1 MSPTSKVASKGDIT
15 SWRQPLWDASTEQV
29 LVHRRARF
37 PDTFGEMPSIH
48 VMHWLDLVQPIL
60 EEGVCSPTREDSSVA
75 GWNGVSPTP
84 EYKGLLY
91 MPSHCTSIAC
101 GDSCPLMMLTAKSR
115 RKDSRYT
122 WQEDYVVSQMQLK
135 NLKLEVALHHQSD
148 SNIPLSCEK
157 EIESSVEKKKS
168 VKLNFD
174 DPSFIEALSSADK
187 KKETKIIQSIKQ
199 ILGERKYLLR
209 LIKKYAKGQSIA
221 IRLNRQLTQATK
233 ELEKKIREYNILS
246 KGQKVSTAD
255 VSELCDVDDSKN
267 VASEAEKIK
276 S

>member
-1 MSPTSKVASKGDIT
+1 M
-15 SWRQPLWDASTEQV
+15 
-29 LVHRRARF
+29 
-37 PDTFGEMPSIH
+37 
-48 VMHWLDLVQPIL
+48 
-60 EEGVCSPTREDSSVA
+60 
-75 GWNGVSPTP
+75 
-84 EYKGLLY
+84 
-91 MPSHCTSIAC
+91 
-101 GDSCPLMMLTAKSR
+101 
-115 RKDSRYT
+115 
-122 WQEDYVVSQMQLK
+122 
-135 NLKLEVALHHQSD
+135 
-148 SNIPLSCEK
+148 
-157 EIESSVEKKKS
+157 
-168 VKLNFD
+168 NFH

-233 ELEKKIREYNILS
+233 ELEKKIREYNTLS
-246 KGQKVSTAD
+246 KGQKVSMAD